1 MKAFDQLTERGQHQR
16 RRRLAE
22 AALAA
27 FGIKAEQL
35 TFINHGENTTY
46 RVKTA
51 AADGSQTGFYRTGYY
66 LLRLHGIN
74 YNSAAEINS
83 ELQWLKALA
92 EEAKLPVPLP
102 VAGLDGRYVQ
112 SVQIAEIPHRYN
124 CSLMEWLDGRLQI
137 NNPTPAHCQQLG
149 LLVGQL
155 HQHAQN
161 WVLPSDFQRRSW
173 DWEGQ
178 FGANVSNGADH
189 ATVWAAIPAQH
200 HQLLQQTMDDFA
212 EVERML
218 GKSRDVYGLIH
229 ADPHWGNILFADGA
243 ARAIDFD
250 DCGFGYW
257 LYDLAIAVGRW
268 RITPQWDG
276 IWQNFLK
283 GYCQL
288 QRWDEAA
295 SKVLD
300 VIIAARCTNVLQW
313 YVGHATYDPL
323 FASDVHEVIE
333 TFTTRIRTIYLHP
346 PLAR

>member
-112 SVQIAEIPHRYN
+112 SVQIDEIPHRYN

-155 HQHAQN
+155 HQHAQA
-161 WVLPSDFQRRSW
+161 WVLSSNFQRRSW

-189 ATVWAAIPAQH
+189 ATVWAAIPAEH

-212 EVERML
+212 EVECML
-218 GKSRDVYGLIH
+218 GKGRDVYGLIH

-283 GYCQL
+283 GYRQL
-288 QRWDEAA
+288 QTWDQAA
-295 SKVLD
+295 SQLLD